1 MTTTRC
7 LPLLPLLYYRD
18 GGHAE
23 QPYHHEV
30 SALAPPTPIFPDR
43 LRPRLLSLAR
53 RETPQPTPS
62 PPLCEIDAHF
72 SKLACDFPDHSSTRA
87 RVASDR
93 RDNVIPSLST
103 SGRPI
108 VPSGCVTPTTVV
120 DTSSRVAPEPGYRA
134 NVYPLPRECVCQV
147 CFHVRNATHG
157 GYSTAVKSPV
167 FPWTRRTIG
176 TRPSH
181 ETRYPEA
188 ISVPR

>member
-30 SALAPPTPIFPDR
+30 SALAPPPTPIFPDR

-62 PPLCEIDAHF
+62 PPLCEIDVHF

-93 RDNVIPSLST
+93 RDNV
-103 SGRPI
+103 RP
-108 VPSGCVTPTTVV
+108 VV
-120 DTSSRVAPEPGYRA
+120 I
-134 NVYPLPRECVCQV
+134 
-147 CFHVRNATHG
+147 HVRPPDRPVRLRNADDRG
-157 GYSTAVKSPV
+157 RYVVACRPRARIPCERVPPPPRVRVSGV
-167 FPWTRRTIG
+167 FSRT
-176 TRPSH
+176 
-181 ETRYPEA
+181 
-188 ISVPR
+188 